1 MGKLVPLS
9 SQRAGDSKS
18 SRQGSEREV
27 AGTLAPDQADGA
39 EMRQMIGVFKR
50 RWKVIAGLTML
61 LTLLAVTVIFQL
73 TPRYTAESTV
83 MLDTRKTQVVD
94 IQAVVSGLQSDAAVV
109 RSELEVLKSP
119 DLARRV
125 VQKLNLVTDKHT
137 NPLLMPITFW
147 SRIDPIG
154 WLKGMF
160 AEPIVQAPKTPE
172 EQKADELEGVID
184 HVVGSLNVVNDGRSY
199 IIKIRYDSE
208 DPTLAATIANTY
220 ADLYLRQQ
228 LEAKFDATK
237 RATDWLNEHLSDLK
251 SKVVESDQAVQT
263 FREQHQLVAQKGTT
277 VTAQQLTEINSQLIM
292 ASADRA
298 QKEANLRQV
307 SGGGDTAAQVLAS
320 PVIQQ
325 LKAQQSELRRKQA
338 ELSTRYKPMHPEMIN
353 IQAQINDL
361 NKKIQEESANII
373 RSMQNDVNAA
383 RTKEASLR
391 DSLNSL
397 QKSTG
402 AQSQDE
408 VQLRE
413 LEREAEANRALYEN
427 FLTRFKQTSAQ
438 EDMQQAD
445 AHIVAQAEVP
455 TIPTF
460 PRKTMMIGLSVT
472 LALVTGVI
480 LAFGLER
487 LDNGFRDPDQI
498 ESLTGVPFMGLVP
511 AASGRAQDI
520 VVTQPISSYG
530 EAIRSVRASLTFS
543 NVDDPPKVVLVTS
556 SVPKEGKSVF
566 ANSLARSVARS
577 GGRALIVDCDLRH
590 PTQAGLLKARKSPGL
605 LSYFSD
611 GTDLDKLIQIDNLSQ
626 MHYLPVWEGATNPQ
640 DLLGSQQMKSLLDRL
655 REKYDLI
662 VLDAPPVLAV
672 SDALVL
678 SHLVDATLFLIRWG
692 DTPRPVALGAVKL
705 LRTQGAGVAG
715 FVLSRVD
722 VRRHAKYGYG
732 DAGYYYGR
740 YGSYYGK
747 KA

>member
-147 SRIDPIG
+147 SRIDLIG